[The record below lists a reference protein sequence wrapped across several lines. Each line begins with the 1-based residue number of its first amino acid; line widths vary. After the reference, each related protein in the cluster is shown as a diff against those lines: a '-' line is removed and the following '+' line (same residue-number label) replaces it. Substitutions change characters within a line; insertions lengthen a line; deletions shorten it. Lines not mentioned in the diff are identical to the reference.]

1 MATFG
6 SGAEFELSTET
17 INRPD
22 VSPPTICKSR
32 WTLPVYGW
40 DPPTLNDCHQ

>member
-22 VSPPTICKSR
+22 VSPPTICRSR

-40 DPPTLNDCHQ
+40 DPATLNDCHQ